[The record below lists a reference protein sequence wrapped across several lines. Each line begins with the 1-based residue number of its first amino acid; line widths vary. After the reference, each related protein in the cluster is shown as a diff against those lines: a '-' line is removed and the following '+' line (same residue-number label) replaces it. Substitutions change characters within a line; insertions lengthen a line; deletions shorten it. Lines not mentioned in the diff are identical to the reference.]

1 MVASKFLHDDGSE
14 DEVVDVAWAISGRL
28 TLSKTI
34 KLEMDFLKAVVS
46 YIWYNYLYFSWS
58 FIRKY

>member
-46 YIWYNYLYFSWS
+46 T
-58 FIRKY
+58 